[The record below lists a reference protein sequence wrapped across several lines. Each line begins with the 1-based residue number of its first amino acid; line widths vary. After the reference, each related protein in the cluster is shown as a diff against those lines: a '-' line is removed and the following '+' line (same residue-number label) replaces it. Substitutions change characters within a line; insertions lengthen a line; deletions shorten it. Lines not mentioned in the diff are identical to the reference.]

1 MKPAARVSI
10 PLDVEHFLAS
20 MFGGRSTHGARGN
33 NQGKEWKK
41 WCKRLS
47 SHLRKYVEANLV
59 TDREHRQ
66 LIECALEDI
75 EKSVGKPEQ
84 ERESRM
90 VSALMSLVLLLL
102 GDTPQHYWRRRIV
115 SRPSH
120 FKLDRHR
127 SLGYCR
133 SAKQRSLLIYSTL
146 VKPALAGNG
155 DQREPQRWEALF
167 WRCYRRNQ
175 LGEFIEQF
183 RKERRQEYFELFG

>member
-1 MKPAARVSI
+1 
-10 PLDVEHFLAS
+10 

-146 VKPALAGNG
+146 VKPALARNG